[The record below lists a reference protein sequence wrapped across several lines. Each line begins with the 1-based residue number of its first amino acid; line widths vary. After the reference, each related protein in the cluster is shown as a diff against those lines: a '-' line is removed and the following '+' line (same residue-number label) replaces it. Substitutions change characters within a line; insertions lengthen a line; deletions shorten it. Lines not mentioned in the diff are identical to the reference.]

1 MILHLPFL
9 KPVESFI
16 YNDAT
21 GVTFRFS
28 YWSAVP
34 DKIVRVFMIW
44 GCIVFRKEPVIKAV
58 LVGCWFIFM
67 LSIWQP

>member
-16 YNDAT
+16 NYDVT
-21 GVTFRFS
+21 GVTFRLS
-28 YWSAVP
+28 YWSAIP

-44 GCIVFRKEPVIKAV
+44 GCIVFREEPVIKTV
-58 LVGCWFIFM
+58 LFGSWFIFI